1 MTWLIMGEIS
11 REEKMS
17 LNENESCRLLN
28 LMSRAERMGANT
40 HKWIVLSLAREGS
53 TDASGCPGQPPARPD
68 KIKFASIP

>member
-1 MTWLIMGEIS
+1 MTWLIMGEVS

-28 LMSRAERMGANT
+28 LMSRAERMGGNP
-40 HKWIVLSLAREGS
+40 HKVMMLYLARKRRIDS
-53 TDASGCPGQPPARPD
+53 RRCPGKPSSRPN